1 MDLVKIFLVM
11 LFVLIPSEQSGPT
24 VTRPLVLQVFIV
36 EKAYEF
42 RPNVVVNTGK
52 RPKRHD
58 TYPKPKGRRYA

>member
-36 EKAYEF
+36 EKSYEF
-42 RPNVVVNTGK
+42 RPNVVNAGK
-52 RPKRHD
+52 RPKRRD